1 MNVGEDNVKP
11 NCRTVENI
19 SPSLAIGE
27 CFLCG
32 YIQDKCGQPYLML
45 DIWSWM
51 YLTKSN
57 LNSEDIM
64 IYRPRPIISYLAI
77 DRKVK

>member
-1 MNVGEDNVKP
+1 VNVGDDNVKP

-57 LNSEDIM
+57 LGGLIM